1 MPDPPAP
8 VVAVSPWWM
17 IAHALIL
24 GAAIVFVQLSGFLVT
39 PRPPA
44 PPPVV
49 GPVEPPAT
57 QPPAPPPG
65 PINPVPEARA
75 AARIDAPGT
84 VRTILVGDHA
94 IRVRL
99 GEDGV
104 WVVVPAAESK
114 DAKTNE

>member
-44 PPPVV
+44 
-49 GPVEPPAT
+49 T
-57 QPPAPPPG
+57 QPPAPPG